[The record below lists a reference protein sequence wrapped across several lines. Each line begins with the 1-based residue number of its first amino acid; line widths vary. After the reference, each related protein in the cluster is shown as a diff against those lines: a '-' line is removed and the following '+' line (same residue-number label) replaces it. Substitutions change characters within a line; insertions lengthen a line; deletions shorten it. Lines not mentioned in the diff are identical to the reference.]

1 MLLIDDD
8 PAVGLTLSRILAAC
22 GHVVEVAESAVD
34 GLAAARTTPPDAI
47 LLDIRMPTVGGLEFL
62 RWLRADDRFA
72 ALPVAIITGDY
83 FLKDQ
88 ALADIRGLR
97 ASVWYK
103 PLGFDD
109 LEKVMATLLSPPQT
123 AAPPVEM

>member
-8 PAVGLTLSRILAAC
+8 PAVGLTLSRILGAC
-22 GHVVEVAESAVD
+22 GYFVEVVESAAD
-34 GLAAARTTPPDAI
+34 GLAAAGATPPDAL

-88 ALADIRGLR
+88 ALADIRALN

-109 LEKVMATLLSPPQT
+109 LEKVMRTLVAPEMTP
-123 AAPPVEM
+123 APPEEI